1 MHLFRKINW
10 VALVQDNNW
19 IVAKVSCRK
28 KVVRIHKLF
37 EHTSEGES
45 SENYQS
51 QGTEGPGT
59 NNHSGNVGEPLKLR
73 LKKERIPLKKLKVAI
88 SCSGV
93 ITRIITLP
101 LLTAKELETLLT
113 EQVDQYFTLNVEDY
127 FIDYCIV
134 DQFEE
139 DGQKRQRILLAAIP
153 KFQWE
158 KLRKEWNEIGFA
170 PKVVDLAAASLS
182 RLYGSVGQSSKAS
195 PESPSSDY
203 AIVDLSR
210 NRIEIIL
217 LEHGVFFLYSDLEVK
232 LKGLEDYANSLK
244 DVQSQVKVS
253 ESKEES
259 DAQDNELKLSTVEMT
274 ELWAQ
279 SEMEEILNPVLVAL
293 SDFLSFFSSRHYGK
307 SVDEI
312 FLTGH
317 YSNIPL
323 LTVIFKQVLGIETQ
337 VGFPNG
343 WHPQFKEKSKELQ
356 ENWMKYGSLYGLAL
370 RED

>member
-1 MHLFRKINW
+1 MFRKINW
-10 VALVQDNNW
+10 VALVQDNHW
-19 IVAKVSCRK
+19 VVAKVSRRK
-28 KVVRIHKLF
+28 KAVRIHKLF
-37 EHTSEGES
+37 EYTSEGGS
-45 SENYQS
+45 SENHPS
-51 QGTEGPGT
+51 QETEGPGA
-59 NNHSGNVGEPLKLR
+59 NNHSGNAGEPLKSR

-158 KLRKEWNEIGFA
+158 KLRKEWKEIGFA

-182 RLYGSVGQSSKAS
+182 RLYSSVGRSTKAS
-195 PESPSSDY
+195 PESPIPDF
-203 AIVDLSR
+203 AIIDLSR
-210 NRIEIIL
+210 NRVEIIL

-232 LKGLEDYANSLK
+232 LNGLEDYAKSLK
-244 DVQSQVKVS
+244 DARSQVKVS

-259 DAQDNELKLSTVEMT
+259 DAQDNEHRLNTIEMT
-274 ELWAQ
+274 EVWAQ
-279 SEMEEILNPVLVAL
+279 SEMEEILNPLLGAL

-307 SVDEI
+307 SVDGI
-312 FLTGH
+312 YLTGH

-323 LTVIFKQVLGIETQ
+323 LTDIFKQVLGIEAQ

-343 WHPQFKEKSKELQ
+343 WHPQFKKNSKELQ